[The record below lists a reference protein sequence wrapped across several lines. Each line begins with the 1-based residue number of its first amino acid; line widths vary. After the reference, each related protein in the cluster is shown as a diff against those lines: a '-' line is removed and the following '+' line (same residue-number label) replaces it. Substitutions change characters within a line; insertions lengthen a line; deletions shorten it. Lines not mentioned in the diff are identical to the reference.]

1 MFDWAA
7 HVNDDV
13 HNVGTRRG
21 TGTYKLSELV
31 PEMMKDQQAWNEA
44 LNDPRVT
51 DADSFY
57 GYFTSWVGS
66 MFEPFPD

>member
-7 HVNDDV
+7 HANDDV
-13 HNVGTRRG
+13 HNVATRRG
-21 TGTYKLSELV
+21 SGTYKLSELV

-44 LNDPRVT
+44 LKDARAT

-57 GYFTSWVGS
+57 FCFRSWGDYG
-66 MFEPFPD
+66 FEPFPD

>member
-7 HVNDDV
+7 HANDDV
-13 HNVGTRRG
+13 HNVATRRG
-21 TGTYKLSELV
+21 SGTYKLSELV
-31 PEMMKDQQAWNEA
+31 PEMMKDQQAWNDA

-57 GYFTSWVGS
+57 GYFKSWGDYN
-66 MFEPFPD
+66 FEPFPD

>member
-13 HNVGTRRG
+13 HNVATRRG

-31 PEMMKDQQAWNEA
+31 PEMMKDQQ
-44 LNDPRVT
+44 
-51 DADSFY
+51 
-57 GYFTSWVGS
+57 
-66 MFEPFPD
+66 